1 LRYAL
6 VGQRQEL
13 PGKADKQFAFDA
25 VDPAGFALLSPFL
38 NPPRDTCAGTR
49 IFLRPRPRA
58 MAKKEKAAPAPAA
71 DGAEG
76 EGAPAKK
83 KLAGKQLILF
93 IVLPAVLL
101 LGGGG
106 AAAYFLVFAKKPPAA
121 EGAEHAS
128 KDGHGDEKKKDEKK
142 KDDKKKDK
150 KGDKGGEK
158 KDGEGGM
165 KMAEGPNGEAFL
177 TLPDILVNVATA
189 DSRPAFLKLRLTLQV
204 KDAETAEA
212 ISPALPR
219 ILDQY
224 TGFLREMR
232 MEDVAGSAGYTRL
245 QLELLKRV
253 NLAVAP
259 AQVDA
264 VLVEEMLVN

>member
-1 LRYAL
+1 
-6 VGQRQEL
+6 
-13 PGKADKQFAFDA
+13 
-25 VDPAGFALLSPFL
+25 
-38 NPPRDTCAGTR
+38 
-49 IFLRPRPRA
+49 
-58 MAKKEKAAPAPAA
+58 MAKKEKAPPAPAA
-71 DGAEG
+71 EGAEG
-76 EGAPAKK
+76 EAAPAKK
-83 KLAGKQLILF
+83 KMAGKQLILF

-121 EGAEHAS
+121 EGTEHAA
-128 KDGHGDEKKKDEKK
+128 KDGEDKGKKDEKK

-150 KGDKGGEK
+150 KADKGGEK
-158 KDGEGGM
+158 KDDEGGM

-232 MEDVAGSAGYTRL
+232 MEDVAGSAGYARL